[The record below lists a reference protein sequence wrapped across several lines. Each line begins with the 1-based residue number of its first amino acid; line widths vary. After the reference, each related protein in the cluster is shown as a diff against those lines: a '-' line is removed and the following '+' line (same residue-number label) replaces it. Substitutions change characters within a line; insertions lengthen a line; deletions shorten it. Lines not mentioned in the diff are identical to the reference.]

1 MDSGFTGLCKT
12 WGARWSV
19 EHTALWLIHILLFQW
34 KMHVLLILELLEYYI
49 FPISMCY
56 SLFYSI
62 CWRIW
67 EKNWT
72 VSSFVYCSR
81 NLPAMADPFLWYIS
95 LCDHIYMWAK
105 IFFSFLSSFF
115 FSFWLKEAVEVN
127 NVFIVQ
133 QKGKV
138 RHVVVI
144 DIIWK
149 HLESVRLPNHP
160 DQIKKRWTQDYIN
173 KLSKAH
179 PTSFTCESAFWP
191 EKIEL
196 QLNTDG

>member
-1 MDSGFTGLCKT
+1 MKC
-12 WGARWSV
+12 GAHSSV
-19 EHTALWLIHILLFQW
+19 IDPHFALPMENACSSHTRTAWILYFPHLYVLLF
-34 KMHVLLILELLEYYI
+34 ILQYLLEDMREELNSEFLCI
-49 FPISMCY
+49 LQQKSA
-56 SLFYSI
+56 SHG
-62 CWRIW
+62 
-67 EKNWT
+67 T
-72 VSSFVYCSR
+72 SF
-81 NLPAMADPFLWYIS
+81 FLWYIS

-105 IFFSFLSSFF
+105 FF
-115 FSFWLKEAVEVN
+115 FFLFCPLFFFFWLKEAVEVN